1 MDFDAQSIT
10 EFCRRHGLCRATF
23 YNLKKRDEAPA
34 VMKVGSRVLVTAEAA
49 AAWRRKMEAAT
60 SQSHAA

>member
-23 YNLKKRDEAPA
+23 YHLKKRDEAPA